1 MSPLYRK
8 ILVLSIVMLITCSTG
23 FAKVLTLDD
32 CIELALKNNQDVIR
46 ARGNARIAS
55 GNVWQAFGAFLPNLY
70 ASANMSEN
78 HSAKYT
84 VYATVYDMIGDSTF
98 QRPFGE
104 AGGISK
110 SYNLGISSGLTV
122 FNGGSNIFNY
132 FGARADKKYY
142 DYSVKASEDDII
154 YSVKLSYFA
163 YLKAIEKQKI
173 SEKAVKRGEEQ
184 FKLAD
189 SKYKVGSASRSDVLK
204 ATVQYGNDKLDLI
217 AAQNVVK
224 VAHAD
229 LAYLIGIDIDSDVEF
244 SQEYKA
250 RKYDGTEADAMKF
263 GLANHPGLISYE
275 YNLKAAKYDV
285 KSTFGQY
292 LPLLSVNV
300 NRDWTNRFWNEV
312 TKFHSADAQWTIS
325 TNLSIPIFENF
336 SRKRDMSRA
345 KATLNN
351 ARADYY
357 YAKNKVLHDIRE
369 SYLDI
374 NRADEALKVAR
385 ENVTAATEDMTLVQ
399 ERYNLGAATILEVL
413 DAQVSLI
420 TAENSEIEAEFDYNL
435 AVAKLEN
442 AMGVR

>member
-1 MSPLYRK
+1 
-8 ILVLSIVMLITCSTG
+8 
-23 FAKVLTLDD
+23 VLTLDD

-46 ARGNARIAS
+46 ARGNARIAG
-55 GNVWQAFGAFLPNLY
+55 GNVWQAFGAFLPSLD
-70 ASANMSEN
+70 ASATLTETRTHQDSG
-78 HSAKYT
+78 YI
-84 VYATVYDMIGDSTF
+84 VGYDPINDTLSVF
-98 QRPFGE
+98 PYQS
-104 AGGISK
+104 GGVSK
-110 SYNLGISSGLTV
+110 SYSLSATGRMNL
-122 FNGGSNIFNY
+122 FNGGSKIFNY

-142 DYSVKASEDDII
+142 DYAVKASEDNII
-154 YSVKLSYFA
+154 YGVKLSYFA

-229 LAYLIGIDIDSDVEF
+229 LAYLIGVDVDSDVEF
-244 SQEYKA
+244 SSEYET

-292 LPLLSVNV
+292 LPSLDIDVSHT
-300 NRDWTNRFWNEV
+300 WTNPSWSEVKKFKVEDGYWNIR
-312 TKFHSADAQWTIS
+312 TI
-325 TNLSIPIFENF
+325 LSIPIFENF

-345 KATLNN
+345 KATLNT

-369 SYLDI
+369 SHLDI
-374 NRADEALKVAR
+374 ARADEALKVAR
-385 ENVTAATEDMTLVQ
+385 ENKAAATEDMTLVQ

-420 TAENSEIEAEFDYNL
+420 TAENYEIEAEFDYNL